1 MSGRTFCSHNN
12 APIVLYHDYF
22 PHLFGFISAIPS
34 VYEVGGITRKIVYH
48 AFDEALHSN
57 RYFKAVR
64 TLGDLGA

>member
-1 MSGRTFCSHNN
+1 M
-12 APIVLYHDYF
+12 F
-22 PHLFGFISAIPS
+22 PRLFGLFIAIPS
-34 VYEVGGITRKIVYH
+34 AHKVGGITRKIVYH